1 MNHRYCLISGVDIFF
16 FLKFFLQ
23 SFVSKRNK
31 ATRETH
37 ICITEE
43 AFMKQFVGTRAPE
56 GHIYTYLFVY
66 ANDLVII
73 S

>member
-1 MNHRYCLISGVDIFF
+1 
-16 FLKFFLQ
+16 
-23 SFVSKRNK
+23 
-31 ATRETH
+31 
-37 ICITEE
+37 
-43 AFMKQFVGTRAPE
+43 MKQFVGTRAPE